1 MVIQKA
7 GGYGFKIS
15 AGPITVA
22 VNPPSQR
29 SKKHKVSKF
38 GSDVVLISIPDVDW
52 NGADTA
58 THGDKEPFVIS
69 GPGAYEVGEVRVTG
83 FSSRSDYGDV
93 LSDVGNT
100 VYIVEMDGIKVL
112 VLGALSSPKLPAEI
126 RSEIDDIGI
135 VLVPVG
141 EGTLDPKAAHEL
153 VTSIEPKAIIPYA
166 VGEEKDLLAFLKA
179 EGETGAKPT
188 DKFTVRKKELDAMDA
203 DVVLLA

>member
-15 AGPITVA
+15 AGPVTVA

-69 GPGAYEVGEVRVTG
+69 GPGAYEVGDVRVTG
-83 FSSRSDYGDV
+83 FQSRSDYGDV

-100 VYIVEMDGIKVL
+100 AYIIEMDGIKVL
-112 VLGALSSPKLPAEI
+112 VLGALSSPKLPPELRA
-126 RSEIDDIGI
+126 EIDDIGI

-141 EGTLDPKAAHEL
+141 DGTLDPKAAHEL

-166 VGEEKDLLAFLKA
+166 VGSEKDLAAFLKA
-179 EGETGAKPT
+179 EGETGVKAS
-188 DKFTVRKKELDAMDA
+188 DKFTVRKKELDAMDGE
-203 DVVLLA
+203 VVLLV